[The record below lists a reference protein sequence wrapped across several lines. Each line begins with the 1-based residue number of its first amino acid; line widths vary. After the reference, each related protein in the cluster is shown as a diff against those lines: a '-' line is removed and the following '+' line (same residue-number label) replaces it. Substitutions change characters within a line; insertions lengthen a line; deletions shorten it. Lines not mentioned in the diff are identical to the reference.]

1 MVRQTIKRRDL
12 IEAVYREASVT
23 KDFASD
29 LVGQVIEVICST
41 LERGEN
47 VKLNGFGQFTVR
59 DKAERVGRNPKTG
72 VVVPIEPQRSVTFS
86 ASHVLKAKMNR
97 QSGLSFGST
106 PKAAERPDGAPDA
119 AEA

>member
-1 MVRQTIKRRDL
+1 MPAIGRYRWPSSSTSWLHKAYGWNSPTSVSIQISRQNP
-12 IEAVYREASVT
+12 
-23 KDFASD
+23 
-29 LVGQVIEVICST
+29 

-97 QSGLSFGST
+97 RSGLSFGST
-106 PKAAERPDGAPDA
+106 PKAAERPDGAQDA